1 MRRSRL
7 GNKVSSFLI
16 NRICK
21 TELTDTQTGLRGF
34 SRETLQHFLDT
45 PGERYEYETNVL
57 LGAKERNIPIRE
69 VTIQTVYIE
78 ENKSSHFN
86 PLKDSLRIYAL
97 FFKYIMASLASFVV
111 DIGLFALFVALFKN
125 IAAAAYITIATVLAR
140 AISSLVN
147 YALNKKTVFHA
158 KAASKKEVVRSLI
171 LYYVLVVLNVIL
183 SSFLVTLIVRLLA
196 WNETLVKVIV
206 DTVLFVMN
214 YALQRDVIFKTK
226 AKK

>member
-1 MRRSRL
+1 
-7 GNKVSSFLI
+7 
-16 NRICK
+16 
-21 TELTDTQTGLRGF
+21 
-34 SRETLQHFLDT
+34 
-45 PGERYEYETNVL
+45 
-57 LGAKERNIPIRE
+57 
-69 VTIQTVYIE
+69 
-78 ENKSSHFN
+78 
-86 PLKDSLRIYAL
+86 
-97 FFKYIMASLASFVV
+97 MASLASFVV